1 MKTFFDAKVLFETN
15 ISANGYSHL
24 VIYGKHINGYFCCI
38 PDWNVG
44 CEMSD
49 PNDTFWNY
57 ESLCKTKLSKRAAK
71 IIVEQIKT
79 IMKEKTAT

>member
-44 CEMSD
+44 CEMAE

-57 ESLCKTKLSKRAAK
+57 NSLCKTKLSKTAAK
-71 IIVEQIKT
+71 IIVQQIKE
-79 IMKEKTAT
+79 IMKDRSTT